1 MGRIRTTFIKTM
13 AERLLEAYPDKFGPD
28 FTKNK
33 LALAELAVL
42 DETFTRNKVA
52 GYIVRLA
59 RQRKAAA

>member
-13 AERLLEAYPDKFGPD
+13 SKRLLEAYPDKFGPD

-33 LALAELAVL
+33 VSLNELKFL
-42 DETFTRNKVA
+42 DEQRTRNKVS

-59 RQRKAAA
+59 KRKKTAA